1 MDLLALINHGIKALY
16 DTGLSGLIY
25 QAWIVVVYAVVAVF
39 CLFYRRHYGYG
50 WFRALLIP
58 LLLLLSLNIFILL
71 AGWALTGFTFFG
83 QKNIV
88 IGYSFVPLMAIG
100 FGRIMKDDW
109 RRMLDFMTPGF
120 PLTQVVAKISCC
132 FAGCCF
138 GYLVKHGLYNPI
150 FGQELFPVQIL
161 EGIVALIVFFVCV
174 FVAKKEDYRVTGRMY
189 PIFLILFGGTRF
201 FLEFLRLN
209 IKVFW
214 GISFLALWALLMV
227 AVGVVWLVLDVRK
240 EREGRRT

>member
-25 QAWIVVVYAVVAVF
+25 QAWIVVAYVVVAVF

-58 LLLLLSLNIFILL
+58 LLLLLSLDIFILL
-71 AGWALTGFTFFG
+71 AGWAMTGFIMFG
-83 QKNIV
+83 QKDFV
-88 IGYSFVPLMAIG
+88 VGCSFVPLMAMG
-100 FGRIMKDDW
+100 FGRMLKDDW

-120 PLTQVVAKISCC
+120 PLALAVVKISCC

-138 GYLVKHGLYNPI
+138 GHPVQHGLYNPI
-150 FGQELFPVQIL
+150 FGQELFPTQIL
-161 EGIVALIVFFVCV
+161 EGITALLISVICTFI
-174 FVAKKEDYRVTGRMY
+174 AKKEAYHVTGRMY

-209 IKVFW
+209 IKMFW
-214 GISFLALWALLMV
+214 GMSVFSLWALLMV
-227 AVGVVWLVLDVRK
+227 AVGVVWLMLDAGK
-240 EREGRRT
+240 NKKDRRT